1 MFNKLIFIFIICV
14 LLFLTADEMMSRLKP
29 KTTEP
34 FVSSNCPTTMIKKGG
49 KIMIYDPKM
58 AKIPGVNPIYLNSL
72 KDYEDFL
79 KWQKASGLKC
89 PILHLEKEFNAQG
102 FEKYEVKKSF
112 SGNCENTG
120 TGPMNH
126 QMPVLQKE
134 PSMGLLL
141 DANKNNDIKF
151 NQNLFPAYDPYN
163 QNIGKS
169 TTLDS

>member
-1 MFNKLIFIFIICV
+1 
-14 LLFLTADEMMSRLKP
+14 
-29 KTTEP
+29 
-34 FVSSNCPTTMIKKGG
+34 
-49 KIMIYDPKM
+49 MIYDPKM

-141 DANKNNDIKF
+141 DANKNNDINWKNRINEYTIRYIYF
-151 NQNLFPAYDPYN
+151 HKRFDYTNTINQIF
-163 QNIGKS
+163 
-169 TTLDS
+169 TLWYFF